1 MSDISPSGGGYA
13 HYNNS
18 FNSSPCFLVQ
28 AFQTCINCPLVG
40 YVTYMNNIQ
49 HLYGLY
55 LTNSLTNIRFH
66 INHNMTSVRSQV
78 YSHIMRPAVSLG
90 YSWSRLNDYIQ
101 ESPIRPMINLLNRK
115 NANFIFIKLYVL
127 YDKQQ
132 VCVSYFKMNSQKQ
145 QFLELLLGVVEIK
158 IGLQGGLSDHHQKR
172 LYVIRGD
179 DQRWSVVG
187 QLAGIFGQYLLKDTL
202 DMSRSL
208 HFWYCAIWLN
218 HVQKQSSF
226 FLFSREKMGQ

>member
-1 MSDISPSGGGYA
+1 MSY
-13 HYNNS
+13 
-18 FNSSPCFLVQ
+18 
-28 AFQTCINCPLVG
+28 
-40 YVTYMNNIQ
+40 
-49 HLYGLY
+49 
-55 LTNSLTNIRFH
+55 
-66 INHNMTSVRSQV
+66 
-78 YSHIMRPAVSLG
+78 RPAVSLG

-101 ESPIRPMINLLNRK
+101 ESTIRPMINLLNRK

-145 QFLELLLGVVEIK
+145 QFLELLLGVVEKK

-187 QLAGIFGQYLLKDTL
+187 QLAGKLGKYLLKDTL
-202 DMSRSL
+202 E
-208 HFWYCAIWLN
+208 
-218 HVQKQSSF
+218 HVTKPT
-226 FLFSREKMGQ
+226 FLVLSHMAKSCPKIEYHVFIFQRENGPIN